1 MEKDKKKKLTSVE
14 MKFFRRRAGC
24 TLFEHN
30 RNEEIFEKL
39 EVELVEDKLRRLK
52 PFCYDM

>member
-1 MEKDKKKKLTSVE
+1 